1 MNKDSTG
8 KTRQT
13 NQTDWARVVTM
24 QDEDIAYD
32 EDNPMTT
39 EADWEG
45 AVMKTGD
52 KVIGVV
58 RGRGKQKKP
67 TKIPTTLR
75 LSPDVMAY
83 FKATG
88 EGWQT
93 RVDAALR
100 EYIQTHPTH

>member
-8 KTRQT
+8 NTAHTRVLT
-13 NQTDWARVVTM
+13 VEELLNVA
-24 QDEDIAYD
+24 DEDIPYD
-32 EDNPMTT
+32 EDNPVTD
-39 EADWEG
+39 EAFWEG
-45 AVMKTGD
+45 AVMKMGD

-75 LSPDVMAY
+75 LSPEVMAY

-100 EYIQTHPTH
+100 EYIQAHPTH

>member
-8 KTRQT
+8 KTRPT
-13 NQTDWARVVTM
+13 NQTDWARVATM
-24 QDEDIAYD
+24 CDEDIAYD

-45 AVMKTGD
+45 AVMKVGD
-52 KVIGVV
+52 KMIGVV

>member
-1 MNKDSTG
+1 MNKNDTG
-8 KTRQT
+8 KITPI
-13 NQTDWARVVTM
+13 NQTDWARVAAM
-24 QDEDIAYD
+24 RDEEIAYD
-32 EDNPMTT
+32 TDNPTTT

-45 AVMKTGD
+45 AVMKMGD

-75 LSPDVMAY
+75 LSPEVMAY

-93 RVDAALR
+93 RVDAVLR
-100 EYIQTHPTH
+100 EYVQNHPVS

>member
-1 MNKDSTG
+1 
-8 KTRQT
+8 
-13 NQTDWARVVTM
+13 M
-24 QDEDIAYD
+24 QDEDIAD
-32 EDNPMTT
+32 DTDNPMTT
-39 EADWEG
+39 QADWDG
-45 AVMKTGD
+45 AAIKMGD
-52 KVIGVV
+52 KVIGTV

-75 LSPDVMAY
+75 LSPEVMAY

-100 EYIQTHPTH
+100 EYIQDHPTH

>member
-1 MNKDSTG
+1 MNKNSTC
-8 KTRQT
+8 
-13 NQTDWARVVTM
+13 NIIHTDLARLM
-24 QDEDIAYD
+24 AMRDEDIAYD
-32 EDNPMTT
+32 DDNPITT
-39 EADWEG
+39 AADWEG
-45 AVMKTGD
+45 AVMKIGD

-75 LSPDVMAY
+75 LSPEVMAY

-93 RVDAALR
+93 RVDAVLR
-100 EYIQTHPTH
+100 EYIQAHPTH

>member
-1 MNKDSTG
+1 MNKNDTG
-8 KTRQT
+8 KITPI
-13 NQTDWARVVTM
+13 NQTDWARVAAM
-24 QDEDIAYD
+24 RDEEIAYD
-32 EDNPMTT
+32 ADNPMTT

-45 AVMKTGD
+45 AVMKMGD

-75 LSPDVMAY
+75 LSPEVMAY

-93 RVDAALR
+93 RVDAVLR
-100 EYIQTHPTH
+100 EYVQNHPVS